1 MPRKS
6 KHQKLTYRVD
16 SYVHRL
22 IDQAE
27 KSELTIAEQTSVLNA
42 IGKWVAIKNKL
53 IDGMEGEKLD
63 DFRARLKKGGSHAS
77 LGDALGRAE
86 PTGGGQ
92 SSQHVDYEQKRAA
105 GRKGMAR
112 RWGLSDPAL
121 TDGDGTGELLAAFKK
136 RIPRADDGADN

>member
-42 IGKWVAIKNKL
+42 IGKWVVIKNKL
-53 IDGMEGEKLD
+53 IDGMEGEKLA
-63 DFRARLKKGGSHAS
+63 DFRARLKKGSSHA

-92 SSQHVDYEQKRAA
+92 SSQHVDREQKSRA
-105 GRKGMAR
+105 GRLGMGR
-112 RWGLSDPAL
+112 RWGFDPEL
-121 TDGDGTGELLAAFKK
+121 TDGTGAGLAEFKK
-136 RIPRADDGADN
+136 RIPRADDGADI